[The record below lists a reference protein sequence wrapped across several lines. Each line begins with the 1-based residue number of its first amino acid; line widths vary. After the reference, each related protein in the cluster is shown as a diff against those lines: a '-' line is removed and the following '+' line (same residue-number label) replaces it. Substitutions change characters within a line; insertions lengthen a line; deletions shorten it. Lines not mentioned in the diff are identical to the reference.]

1 MQSNPKKEYLD
12 LGKFLK
18 ARTSLSRAAA
28 VFSVGFKSDI
38 DLSSFLV
45 KVASLSSWGVGVG
58 RFSRCSVSQVAPA
71 SARV

>member
-1 MQSNPKKEYLD
+1 MQSNPKKEYVD

-18 ARTSLSRAAA
+18 ARTALSRVAA
-28 VFSVGFKSDI
+28 VFSVGFKSDS
-38 DLSSFLV
+38 DLLSFFV
-45 KVASLSSWGVGVG
+45 KVASLSSWGIGTG